1 VGDDEKMGRPQ
12 PKFSEIEIAE
22 IEQKIKDTKKKSAYK
37 RLMVLKYK
45 AVEKLTSKKISEL
58 TGYHKDVINRIVK
71 RYKENGIEAIL
82 NPKYGGNRRYLSKEE
97 KKDFIKAFDQRA
109 EKGEMLEISEIAIAF
124 NEKVGKETDL
134 STIYYLLKRNGW
146 RKVMPRSKHPNK
158 ASDEATEAYKKNL

>member
-1 VGDDEKMGRPQ
+1 MGRPQ
-12 PKFSEIEIAE
+12 PKFSEKEIAE
-22 IEQKIKDTKKKSAYK
+22 IEQKIRETKEKSAYK

-45 AVEKLTSKKISEL
+45 AVQKITSEKISEL
-58 TGYHKDVINRIVK
+58 TGYHKDAINRIVK

-97 KKDFIKAFDQRA
+97 EKEFLEKFDQRA

-158 ASDEATEAYKKNL
+158 ASDEAIEAYKKNL